1 MPHSLLLPIMTSLYA
16 YEAGPVATIGYL
28 VVDTANGLAV
38 AIDAPQGV
46 TEAVL
51 AQLHADSVRLAAL
64 LLTHTHW
71 DHTAD
76 AATLVAAT
84 GCDVYVHA
92 DDVYRLTHPMQHTV
106 WPLPFTI
113 ESVVPTH
120 VLQGG
125 EAVRFGS
132 FAVHVMH
139 TPGHTEGGL
148 CFVDDEEHRV
158 FAGDTL
164 FAGSVGRCDLPG
176 GDMEVLLDSIQE
188 KLFTLPNDYVVY
200 PGHGPATTLGAERVS
215 NPYVI

>member
-1 MPHSLLLPIMTSLYA
+1 MITLHA

-28 VVDTANGLAV
+28 LVDVDHGLAV

-46 TEAVL
+46 TDAML
-51 AQLHADSVRLAAL
+51 DQLRTDNVRLAAL

-76 AATLVAAT
+76 ASTLVAAT

-92 DDVYRLTHPMQHTV
+92 ADVYRLTDPMAHTV

-113 ESVVPTH
+113 GAVVPTH

-125 EAVRFGS
+125 EVLRFGAMQ
-132 FAVHVMH
+132 FDVLA

-148 CFVDDEEHRV
+148 CFVDAAHHRV
-158 FAGDTL
+158 FVGDTL

-176 GDMEVLLDSIQE
+176 GDMDVLLDSIHD
-188 KLFTLPNDYVVY
+188 KLFTLTDDLTVY
-200 PGHGPATTLGAERVS
+200 PGHGPATTLGTERVS
-215 NPYVI
+215 NPFVQ

>member
-1 MPHSLLLPIMTSLYA
+1 MRTLYA

-28 VVDTANGLAV
+28 IVDSDAGLAV
-38 AIDAPQGV
+38 AVDAPYGV
-46 TEAVL
+46 SEAVL
-51 AQLHADSVRLAAL
+51 SQLQSDSVRLSAL

-92 DDVYRLTHPMQHTV
+92 DDVYRLTDPMKHTV

-113 ESVVPTH
+113 EAVTPTH

-125 EAVRFGS
+125 EELRFGS
-132 FAVHVMH
+132 VAFRVLH
-139 TPGHTEGGL
+139 TPGHTEGGV
-148 CFVDDEEHRV
+148 CFVEGADHRV

-164 FAGSVGRCDLPG
+164 FSGSVGRCDLPG
-176 GDMEVLLDSIQE
+176 GEMEILLDSIHE
-188 KLFTLPNDYVVY
+188 KLFTLPDDYTVY
-200 PGHGPATTLGAERVS
+200 PGHGPATTLGAERLS
-215 NPYVI
+215 NPYLL